1 MTEQRS
7 IPDVL
12 YLHGF
17 ASSPGS
23 TKARAFAERLE
34 PLGVR
39 LTIPRL
45 DDGDFSRLTL
55 TRALAAAARAAPA
68 DGPYAVVGSS
78 MGGYLALR
86 HAAEHPV
93 TAVVAMAPALDFPV
107 SWPRWMPAAEL
118 AEWERTGW
126 TLLDHHETRRKER
139 ISFDLVR
146 DARRHPPLERA
157 PACPVLI
164 FHGTRDEVVPCAL
177 SERFAAD
184 NPEVRLVLLDD
195 DHSLLAS
202 VPRIL
207 DESAAFLS
215 R

>member
-1 MTEQRS
+1 MAEGRP

-23 TKARAFAERLE
+23 AKARAFAERLE

-39 LTIPRL
+39 VAIPRL
-45 DDGDFSRLTL
+45 DGGDFSRLTL

-68 DGPYAVVGSS
+68 SGPYAVIGSS
-78 MGGYLALR
+78 MGGYLALVHASR
-86 HAAEHPV
+86 HPAA
-93 TAVVAMAPALDFPV
+93 AVVAMAPALDFPV
-107 SWPRWMPAAEL
+107 SWSRWMSAAEM
-118 AEWERTGW
+118 AEWERSGW
-126 TLLDHHETRRKER
+126 TLVDHHETQRRER

-146 DARRHPPLERA
+146 DARRHAPLVRA

-184 NPEVRLVLLDD
+184 NPHVRLVLLDD

-207 DESAAFLS
+207 DESVAFLS